1 MADSTPS
8 ATSRSLSPAPTS
20 ATRPATD
27 QLRSPLPWLHED
39 AECDA
44 SIDPQGDSERKTT
57 LGLSTGTKEP
67 LSDSATITYESLSP
81 DVQMVVDFALEHGRA
96 ETCEYAPPDPFEKL
110 IERIDD
116 AMGDNREIPQHLYIE
131 RSETYYEISFRSA
144 DQVFYPR

>member
-1 MADSTPS
+1 
-8 ATSRSLSPAPTS
+8 
-20 ATRPATD
+20 
-27 QLRSPLPWLHED
+27 LHED

-57 LGLSTGTKEP
+57 LGLRSGTKEP
-67 LSDSATITYESLSP
+67 LSDSATITYESLAA
-81 DVQMVVDFALEHGRA
+81 DVQMVVDFALEHGQA

-116 AMGDNREIPQHLYIE
+116 AMGDNGEVPQHLYIE
-131 RSETYYEISFRSA
+131 RSETYYEVSFRSA